1 MARKRKRTK
10 QDVPIDMFGA
20 DDTPLFSGT
29 PVVVVVAESHEEPEE
44 AAPAVSDAQMPLPLD
59 GLAAPPHPRKPRRA
73 PTRTDPRC
81 SASERRE
88 P

>member
-29 PVVVVVAESHEEPEE
+29 PVVVAESHEEPEE
-44 AAPAVSDAQMPLPLD
+44 AAPPVSDAQMALPLD
-59 GLAAPPHPRKPRRA
+59 DLAAPPHPRKPRRA

-81 SASERRE
+81 PAPERRE